1 MLHYMQLIIFVPLLL
16 PLLLLNP
23 IQGAYSL
30 STPSCIS
37 YNPAAKS
44 ITVNCTSANL
54 SYLNNQIN
62 DPSILYKQEEQQS
75 PFSSPSSSN
84 NIWILNSNLTIAQGA
99 TFYINSTDTAWLK
112 ISSKDAISY
121 SNGNAAYGIQVFG
134 SLKIDSVKITSWN
147 SETNDYSTYMTNESK
162 STRGPFIIV
171 QKGASGTTDIT
182 NSEIAY
188 LKWLSYFGG
197 NGSVLRGDNIH
208 HLSFG
213 FYSKDVSDM
222 ILEGNNVHDNGIYGI
237 DPHTGT
243 HDMIIRNNDV
253 HNDGSI
259 DIICSLNCY
268 NITIEGNNVSNN
280 RNNITTGS
288 QFPIGIMFSRNTS
301 NSIARNNFVE
311 NESKGISVTTGS
323 HNNEINNNTVSNS
336 GRGIY
341 VNHGSSQ
348 NTVHGNTIINPSIFG
363 LDVDTGAFGNMFYSN
378 LINNAQHFG
387 INIQSSDIANNTF
400 KNNKLLNSSST
411 NYQNSNS
418 IVGTEGK

>member
-1 MLHYMQLIIFVPLLL
+1 
-16 PLLLLNP
+16 
-23 IQGAYSL
+23 
-30 STPSCIS
+30 
-37 YNPAAKS
+37 
-44 ITVNCTSANL
+44 
-54 SYLNNQIN
+54 
-62 DPSILYKQEEQQS
+62 
-75 PFSSPSSSN
+75 
-84 NIWILNSNLTIAQGA
+84 LTIAQGA

-112 ISSKDAISY
+112 ISSKDTISY
-121 SNGNAAYGIQVFG
+121 SNGNGNAVYGIQVFG

-147 SETNDYSTYMTNESK
+147 SETNDYSTSMTNESK
-162 STRGPFIIV
+162 STSGPFIIV

-188 LKWLSYFGG
+188 LEWLSYFGG

-213 FYSKDVSDM
+213 FYSKGVSDM

-268 NITIEGNNVSNN
+268 NIKIEGNHVYNKNN
-280 RNNITTGS
+280 SSRITGA

-311 NESKGISVTTGS
+311 NESKGISITTGS
-323 HNNEINNNTVSNS
+323 HNNEINNNTISNS

-341 VNHGSSQ
+341 ENHGSSQ
-348 NTVHGNTIINPSIFG
+348 NTIHGNTIINPNIFG
-363 LDVDTGAFGNMFYSN
+363 LDVDTGAFGNVFYSN
-378 LINNAQHFG
+378 ISRNNNNSEGQRYVFLYYTESGGGNDGDDIIQKIPPLGNRLYRYELINNELVNPVLFLDLPAIPGTSNRAEHNGGKVIIGPDEDDDNVYVG
-387 INIQSSDIANNTF
+387 IGE
-400 KNNKLLNSSST
+400 
-411 NYQNSNS
+411 
-418 IVGTEGK
+418 VGGRRTQAENVVGGPSPDGTGGY